1 MSTAAKDPRINDL
14 FTEGSHHCNIS
25 VVTLNHNLFF
35 GKDHTQRRNCH
46 YLVFFNNPVDR
57 QPVTTLGRQMY
68 PSRRN
73 FFLQKFDEATER
85 SYAYLLVDLKP
96 TTLDSLR
103 LRTDA
108 LGTGIEKE
116 KGCGGGCGGGGTP
129 GSLSLSTLRTRIRSR
144 VGFERSP
151 DTWMSRRRT
160 SRQEMQERR
169 RWYRRYLRLRTRMLP

>member
-35 GKDHTQRRNCH
+35 GKDHTQRRNCY

-103 LRTDA
+103 LRTDV

-129 GSLSLSTLRTRIRSR
+129 GSLSLSTLWTRIRSR

-169 RWYRRYLRLRTRMLP
+169 RWGRRYLRLRTGMLP